1 MPLRSLPI
9 YQLVHLPRARA
20 PLFLTLTAAE
30 QPAKRR
36 TYACLTTSG
45 ASLTHPSPMSTLSP
59 ATVTCSENN
68 AIHFWF
74 TSAILIIICVAWAAY
89 VFIFHTWR
97 MLSDPDEYEREYDRW
112 WKKVQREIEY
122 HSARAQKD
130 VLLAKIIDAD
140 AEFKRAEAAKLEG
153 DREDEREEEKQRKA
167 EREETERDKI
177 RRGQQSVATGSQSSD
192 SQIT

>member
-1 MPLRSLPI
+1 
-9 YQLVHLPRARA
+9 
-20 PLFLTLTAAE
+20 
-30 QPAKRR
+30 
-36 TYACLTTSG
+36 
-45 ASLTHPSPMSTLSP
+45 MSTLSP